1 MWNFNNGS
9 QLKEFTHHEPH
20 MEFSAL
26 AFIHDSH
33 KQSNQVGTWALPF
46 GLYGYLLFFSGH
58 PCSLPCPGGPTCCRG
73 ENIKGLRTAA
83 AWSALECFNQPA
95 ATITSPMG
103 ALTGDFH
110 SGQRCCGALGAAPP
124 WH

>member
-46 GLYGYLLFFSGH
+46 GFMGISFSFLAILAASH
-58 PCSLPCPGGPTCCRG
+58 AQVGPHAVEGKT
-73 ENIKGLRTAA
+73 
-83 AWSALECFNQPA
+83 
-95 ATITSPMG
+95 
-103 ALTGDFH
+103 
-110 SGQRCCGALGAAPP
+110 
-124 WH
+124 